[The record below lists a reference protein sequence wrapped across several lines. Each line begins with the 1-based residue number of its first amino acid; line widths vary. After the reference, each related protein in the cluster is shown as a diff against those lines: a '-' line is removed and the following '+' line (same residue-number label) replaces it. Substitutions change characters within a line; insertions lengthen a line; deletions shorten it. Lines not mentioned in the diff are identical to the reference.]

1 MYPIRQSILYR
12 MNMLPQACYLLL
24 VFLLTVSV
32 LKSQPNTTIDLVKPK
47 QYSNRSLPA
56 EKTGDKK
63 FTLSRRIYQNTVTR
77 FNYYFNANKR
87 LNEVIERAR
96 AAHKDDYTQLLSFYD
111 YSLDVTSKDETDS
124 IIYKC
129 NAGILLHDLR
139 SDWVD
144 NLYML
149 MGQAYLLRKDFD
161 SATAVF
167 QYINYAFAPK
177 DDGYDLPLGSNASNS
192 NGVFTIAT
200 DETRSFLKRITTTLP
215 SRNESFI
222 WQLRTYLEQ
231 HKPAE
236 AAGLLEMLRTDPKF
250 PQRLQTSLHE
260 MTSYWFYQQ
269 EVYDSAAYHLTK
281 ALTNSLSKQTIARW
295 EYLAAQL
302 YQLAGKDNEAIQ
314 LFERSIRH
322 TTDPLMEIY
331 ARLNIV
337 TISNGRKDNTLQE
350 NLTGLLR
357 MARRDRYE
365 AYCDII
371 YYAAAKLELQ
381 QKHEATAERLLL
393 SSIKFSHD
401 NPGLKQQSFLL
412 LGHLNYDRK
421 AYGAA
426 YRYYDS
432 VEAPLL
438 RQGEQERITARK
450 PALQIITENEITI
463 HREDSLQ
470 KLALLPPAERNAA
483 AKKTLRQLR
492 KEKGLKDADAG
503 SPSGSDNL
511 PTAPSLSDLFNNS
524 SADFYFLNA
533 SLKARGAGEFKN
545 RWGNRPNTD
554 NWRRQSAL
562 DRSFPS
568 ETQQLARQKVQP
580 ENKSLTGAPFTLEA
594 LLANLP
600 LTSAQQDLSTT
611 TTIKALLGNAIAFQ
625 HQLEDYPSAIGMY
638 ETFLKR
644 FPESAEVEKALF
656 NLSICYQKTDAFA
669 KADSVRHLL
678 NTLYRNGQYTAQ
690 LRKAQPGNQA
700 EAASR
705 QYETIYRLFIEGQF
719 DAARN
724 AKLAADKQFGKS
736 YWTPQLLYIESV
748 WYIKQRQ
755 DSLAIDRLQEIIS
768 LFGKSAMAVRA
779 AAMIDVLKR
788 RTEIE
793 SYLTNLNIQRKED
806 VVTRGIDLNAPVTAA
821 TTVKKQDTLTVTAAP
836 KEIQAQA
843 PPTDKKTAVISNEV
857 YTFTPTDTHYVMIIM
872 DKVDPVFV
880 SESRNAF
887 TRFNRERYT
896 SQQINSTNI
905 ALNKELNLL
914 LIGPFANAGTAV
926 SYIEAARPL
935 AKTQIVPW
943 LPLDKYSFTIISPA
957 NLSILQNN
965 KDMAGFRTFMQKI
978 LPD

>member
-1 MYPIRQSILYR
+1 
-12 MNMLPQACYLLL
+12 MNMLSQACYLLV

-32 LKSQPNTTIDLVKPK
+32 SKSQPNTTIDLAKPK

-63 FTLSRRIYQNTVTR
+63 FTLPRRIYQNTTAR

-111 YSLDVTSKDETDS
+111 YSLDAIPKDETDS

-167 QYINYAFAPK
+167 RYINYAFAPK
-177 DDGYDLPLGSNASNS
+177 DDVYDLPLGSNASNS

-231 HKPAE
+231 RKTAE
-236 AAGLLEMLRTDPKF
+236 AAGLLEILRTDPKF

-260 MTSYWFYQQ
+260 MTDYWFYQQ

-281 ALTNSLSKQTIARW
+281 ALNNALSKQTIARW
-295 EYLAAQL
+295 EYLSAQL
-302 YQLAGKDNEAIQ
+302 YQLARKGNEAIQ

-337 TISNGRKDNTLQE
+337 TLPNGKKDTTLQE
-350 NLTGLLR
+350 NLAGLLK
-357 MARRDRYE
+357 MARRDKYE
-365 AYCDII
+365 AYRDII
-371 YYAAAKLELQ
+371 YYTAAKLELQ
-381 QKHEATAERLLL
+381 QQHEAAAARLLF
-393 SSIKFSHD
+393 SSIKFSND
-401 NPGLKQQSFLL
+401 NPGQKQQSFLL
-412 LGHLNYDRK
+412 LGDLNYDRK
-421 AYGAA
+421 AYAAA

-438 RQGEQERITARK
+438 RQDERERITARK
-450 PALQIITENEITI
+450 PALQIITENEIMI

-470 KLALLPPAERNAA
+470 KLALLAPAERNAA
-483 AKKTLRQLR
+483 AKKALRQLR
-492 KEKGLKDADAG
+492 KEKGLKYADAD
-503 SPSGSDNL
+503 SPSGGDHLS
-511 PTAPSLSDLFNNS
+511 AASSLSDLFNNS

-533 SLKARGAGEFKN
+533 SLKARGEGEFRNK
-545 RWGNRPNTD
+545 WGNRPNTD

-562 DRSFPS
+562 ARSYPS
-568 ETQQLARQKVQP
+568 ETQVTRQKVLP
-580 ENKSLTGAPFTLEA
+580 ENKPLTEIQLTLEA
-594 LLANLP
+594 LLANIP

-669 KADSVRHLL
+669 KADSVRNIL
-678 NTLYRNGQYTAQ
+678 NTLFRNGQYTVQ
-690 LRKAQPGNQA
+690 LHKVQPGNQA

-705 QYETIYRLFIEGQF
+705 QYESIYRLFIEGQF

-724 AKLAADKQFGKS
+724 AKLIADKQFGKS

-748 WYIKQRQ
+748 WYIKQHQ
-755 DSLAIDRLQEIIS
+755 DSLAIDRLQEIVS
-768 LFGKSAMAVRA
+768 LFAKSAMAARA
-779 AAMIDVLKR
+779 ATMMDVLKR
-788 RTEIE
+788 RAEIE
-793 SYLTNLNIQRKED
+793 SYLANLNIQRQED
-806 VVTRGIDLNAPVTAA
+806 VVIRGIDLNAPVTAA
-821 TTVKKQDTLTVTAAP
+821 ITVKKQDTFAVTTAP
-836 KEIQAQA
+836 KEIRTQA

-887 TRFNRERYT
+887 IRFNRERYT

-905 ALNKELNLL
+905 ALTKELNLL

-926 SYIEAARPL
+926 SYIEAARSL
-935 AKTQIVPW
+935 SKTQIIPW
-943 LPLDKYSFTIISPA
+943 LPLDKYSFTIISPT